1 MSLTTRKVGFF
12 HFFQSPEQMAQG
24 GHVSMARRRANRHR
38 FASKQADL
46 RDPLVRR
53 AIRLARKGE
62 HRKAALALRE
72 LVSLHPSAANWSK
85 LGVRLLQA
93 GRHDQALDA
102 LKQGVWLH
110 RQTGFVG
117 RAEALRAWVDRARMG
132 AAANHTWAA

>member
-1 MSLTTRKVGFF
+1 
-12 HFFQSPEQMAQG
+12 
-24 GHVSMARRRANRHR
+24 MARRRANRHR
-38 FASKQADL
+38 LAAEPDL

-62 HRKAALALRE
+62 HRKAALVLRE
-72 LVSLHPSAANWSK
+72 LVSLHPTAANWTK

-110 RQTGFVG
+110 RQTGFPG
-117 RAEALRAWVDRARMG
+117 RAQALRAWVDRARMG
-132 AAANHTWAA
+132 EAANHSWAA